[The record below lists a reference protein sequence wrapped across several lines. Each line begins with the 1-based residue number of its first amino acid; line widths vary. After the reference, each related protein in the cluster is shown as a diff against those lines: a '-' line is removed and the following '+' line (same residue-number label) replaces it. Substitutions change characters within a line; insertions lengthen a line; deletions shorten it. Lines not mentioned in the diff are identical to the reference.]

1 MDLEKWNKLI
11 FDNICIVNRCLYKG
25 VPPSQCGL
33 CSGDSLSENS
43 PFKVESQLVADRL
56 LNLLNLKAFIKS
68 TDLQGNMLSPSSWAQ
83 ILMALTPSTFSYS
96 RKTTNNQR
104 KNPSGIPVLSN
115 TNNSKTN

>member
-25 VPPSQCGL
+25 VPPSHAGELLFSIQCGL

-43 PFKVESQLVADRL
+43 PFKAESQLVADRL

-83 ILMALTPSTFSYS
+83 ILMALTQSTFS
-96 RKTTNNQR
+96 
-104 KNPSGIPVLSN
+104 
-115 TNNSKTN
+115 

>member
-25 VPPSQCGL
+25 VPPSHAGELLFSNQCGL

-68 TDLQGNMLSPSSWAQ
+68 TLPSREHALSVQ
-83 ILMALTPSTFSYS
+83 LG
-96 RKTTNNQR
+96 TN
-104 KNPSGIPVLSN
+104 PYGIDTV
-115 TNNSKTN
+115 

>member
-25 VPPSQCGL
+25 APPSHAGELLFSIQRGL
-33 CSGDSLSENS
+33 CSGDGLSENS
-43 PFKVESQLVADRL
+43 PFKAESQLVADRL

-68 TDLQGNMLSPSSWAQ
+68 TDLQGNMLSVQLGTNPYGIDTVY
-83 ILMALTPSTFSYS
+83 IL
-96 RKTTNNQR
+96 
-104 KNPSGIPVLSN
+104 VLSN